1 MFKDAINAIVLG
13 EVICKLTNPRLHN
26 FLSSDSGFKE
36 VNAHLI
42 PMGRRLSSYPDG
54 HTFYQVHASQ
64 ADIKKG
70 QVNAIYK
77 RVANEMKPV
86 LEFMKLL
93 LEINEGY
100 AVLSPGDN
108 LAVNTLVTKLG
119 DTETARR
126 ELDLLARKFR
136 VRHDGADHSRM
147 LGIVKKLEDWGYV
160 VCTNTEREVF
170 QVTGKIEIHK
180 AYLDLVLENVPGAK
194 DDLEEFDPQGSFL

>member
-1 MFKDAINAIVLG
+1 MFKDAINAIISG
-13 EVICKLTNPRLHN
+13 EVICKVTNPRLHN
-26 FLSSDSGFKE
+26 YLSGEGGFKE
-36 VNAHLI
+36 VNAHLV
-42 PMGRRLSSYPDG
+42 PMGRRLSSYPNG

-64 ADIKKG
+64 ADIKKS
-70 QVNAIYK
+70 QANAIYK

-93 LEINEGY
+93 LEINEGH

-108 LAVNTLVTKLG
+108 LEVNTLVSKLG

-160 VCTNTEREVF
+160 ICTNAERESF

-194 DDLEEFDPQGSFL
+194 DDFEEVELQGSLL